1 MALTVYHWLNLDT
14 FDCNCDHQ
22 NNKQASICKAHY
34 DVCVIESHQKGKSI
48 IHVLHKKIYMKY
60 MMFYLQS

>member
-34 DVCVIESHQKGKSI
+34 DVCVIESHQKGN
-48 IHVLHKKIYMKY
+48 L
-60 MMFYLQS
+60 